1 VGTWDT
7 KTFDNDDAMDWAAE
21 LGEADDLSV
30 CERSLNP
37 EELRGY
43 YLQASDC
50 VGILCAAEVLAALRG
65 RPSPDLPEEVQQW
78 VGAHRRRLDVTRL
91 LPIAITKIDRVLA
104 VHSELDELWKE
115 NETDYPSWRAGVD
128 DLRSRLAG

>member
-1 VGTWDT
+1 MGTWDT

-21 LGEADDLSV
+21 LAEVDDLSG
-30 CERSLNP
+30 CARALDP

-43 YLQASDC
+43 LQAPDG

-78 VGAHRRRLDVTRL
+78 VGAHRRLDVTAL
-91 LPIAITKIDRVLA
+91 LPVAVAKVNRVLA
-104 VHSELDELWKE
+104 AHSELDELWKE
-115 NETDYPSWRAGVD
+115 NEVDYPSWRAGVD
-128 DLRSRLAG
+128 DLRSRLAGG